1 MGFGALRSIL
11 RPVSRTLL
19 SAHCTGSSFSLART
33 PAAASRSS
41 FFGGCPLHRDIRQMP
56 VSSAF
61 HSLTDNRFPKRR
73 PTDKP
78 RRKRAS
84 LRPPGPEL
92 KVAGAK
98 IGWSFVSVSKEEG
111 GLVFRGLRDWNKAAM
126 FNHLW
131 AMAKKADTLWLK
143 WIHEYVIKA
152 SESVVVPVLCLIP
165 CLLDLVFAGPYAWVK
180 CVPGEPIL
188 PNQPNEGSVKRRNEK
203 KRMRQR
209 RAFILAEA
217 KKRKAQLQEA
227 NRKKVIKRVE
237 RKMAAVARDRAWA
250 EKLAELQRLEEEKK
264 NKVMA

>member
-19 SAHCTGSSFSLART
+19 SPHCTRSSLPLSRT
-33 PAAASRSS
+33 PAAARSAI
-41 FFGGCPLHRDIRQMP
+41 GGCPLHRDIPWIPM

-61 HSLTDNRFPKRR
+61 HSLTDTRFPKRR
-73 PTDKP
+73 PSDKP

-84 LRPPGPEL
+84 LRPP
-92 KVAGAK
+92 
-98 IGWSFVSVSKEEG
+98 
-111 GLVFRGLRDWNKAAM
+111 
-126 FNHLW
+126 
-131 AMAKKADTLWLK
+131 
-143 WIHEYVIKA
+143 
-152 SESVVVPVLCLIP
+152 
-165 CLLDLVFAGPYAWVK
+165 GPYAWVK

-203 KRMRQR
+203 KRMRQK
-209 RAFILAEA
+209 RAFMLAEA

-227 NRKKVIKRVE
+227 NKKKVMKRVE

-264 NKVMA
+264 KKAMA